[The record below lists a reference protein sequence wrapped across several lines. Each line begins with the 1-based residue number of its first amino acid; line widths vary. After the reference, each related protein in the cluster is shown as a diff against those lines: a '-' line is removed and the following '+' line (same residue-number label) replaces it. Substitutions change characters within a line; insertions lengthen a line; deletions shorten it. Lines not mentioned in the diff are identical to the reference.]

1 MKIAIYEIYG
11 LNKNAGGPSGYL
23 WHLNEGLSRV
33 GHEGIAFLIGHA
45 DAAMSRPAPSRAA
58 ERLRRVSP
66 TLWTLAKSF
75 GPTRLRKIWVDAFR
89 RPVDAYFLPEKV
101 EAQLLAE
108 RYDAIHCHCTPDAVA
123 AHNSLVRLGLRDTT
137 KLVLTSHCP
146 EKPSQ
151 ERLAGYIAHGLHRSL
166 APRMLRAL
174 DAIDARAIEVADHL
188 LFPCAEALEVYTQSW
203 PGFSAAIAGKPID
216 YVITGV
222 VNPEIGDPDMWK
234 SALPQGRTLLSYAGR
249 HNTIKGYDILAQAIP
264 PLLREDNVSMVVAG
278 HQGPLFAPEDPNWI
292 EVGWTRNVQELIK
305 ACDIFVLPNRN
316 TYFDLVAIEV
326 MALGKPIVATNT
338 GGNKALARL
347 SDGVVLCETSPDSMR
362 ETLREL
368 ASNKALIAELGEKNR
383 AVFLENMEAAI
394 FARNYK
400 SVLRKIVRADAERV
414 AI

>member
-1 MKIAIYEIYG
+1 
-11 LNKNAGGPSGYL
+11 
-23 WHLNEGLSRV
+23 
-33 GHEGIAFLIGHA
+33 
-45 DAAMSRPAPSRAA
+45 
-58 ERLRRVSP
+58 
-66 TLWTLAKSF
+66 
-75 GPTRLRKIWVDAFR
+75 
-89 RPVDAYFLPEKV
+89 
-101 EAQLLAE
+101 
-108 RYDAIHCHCTPDAVA
+108 
-123 AHNSLVRLGLRDTT
+123 
-137 KLVLTSHCP
+137 
-146 EKPSQ
+146 
-151 ERLAGYIAHGLHRSL
+151 
-166 APRMLRAL
+166 
-174 DAIDARAIEVADHL
+174 
-188 LFPCAEALEVYTQSW
+188 
-203 PGFSAAIAGKPID
+203 
-216 YVITGV
+216 
-222 VNPEIGDPDMWK
+222 
-234 SALPQGRTLLSYAGR
+234 
-249 HNTIKGYDILAQAIP
+249 
-264 PLLREDNVSMVVAG
+264 MVVAG